1 MKKRFMNFLKGSEQ
15 SLSKFNDLKAIIKEL
30 TPLIKLYSEKI
41 LKKKNSLIALKLD
54 VILLSNVRNLNQ
66 LSNLT
71 ALITC

>member
-15 SLSKFNDLKAIIKEL
+15 SLSKFNHLKAIIKEL